1 MKTDEN
7 KSIFTKL
14 AENPSARK
22 GIVIAGI
29 LGILLIFLSGLFQER
44 GSGGEETASSEE
56 TSSGVEEYTDAL
68 QQKLQEILSRISG
81 AEDASVMI
89 TLEKDA
95 EQVYATEEK
104 KSTKT
109 DGDTTDD
116 DAQTSYILI
125 KDSNG
130 SQKALKITEV
140 LPVVQGVEVICR
152 EGDDPQVQQKITD
165 AVTTALHISSARV
178 CVIGSD

>member
-1 MKTDEN
+1 MKKDESKN
-7 KSIFTKL
+7 LFTKL

-22 GIVIAGI
+22 GIVAVGI
-29 LGILLIFLSGLFQER
+29 LGILLIFLSGLFQNTD
-44 GSGGEETASSEE
+44 SDADTSVSSQD
-56 TSSGVEEYTDAL
+56 SAVNVAEYTDAL
-68 QQKLQEILSRISG
+68 QQKLQELLSKISG

-109 DGDTTDD
+109 DGETMDD
-116 DAQTSYILI
+116 DAQTNYILV
-125 KDSNG
+125 KDSDG

-140 LPVVQGVEVICR
+140 LPVVQGVVVICR
-152 EGDDPQVQQKITD
+152 GGDDPQLQQKITD

-178 CVIGSD
+178 CVIGSE

>member
-1 MKTDEN
+1 MN
-7 KSIFTKL
+7 V
-14 AENPSARK
+14 A
-22 GIVIAGI
+22 
-29 LGILLIFLSGLFQER
+29 
-44 GSGGEETASSEE
+44 
-56 TSSGVEEYTDAL
+56 EYTDAL
-68 QQKLQEILSRISG
+68 QQELQELLSKISG

-109 DGDTTDD
+109 DGDTMDD
-116 DAQTSYILI
+116 DAETNYILV
-125 KDSNG
+125 KDSDG

-140 LPVVQGVEVICR
+140 LPVVQGVVVICKG
-152 EGDDPQVQQKITD
+152 GDDPQLQQKITD

-178 CVIGSD
+178 CVIGSE

>member
-1 MKTDEN
+1 MKRDEN
-7 KSIFTKL
+7 KNLFAKL

-29 LGILLIFLSGLFQER
+29 LGILLIFLSGLFQEKD
-44 GSGGEETASSEE
+44 SGGETDAGPEDSSA
-56 TSSGVEEYTDAL
+56 GVAEYTDAL
-68 QQKLQEILSRISG
+68 QQELQKLLSKISG

-109 DGDTTDD
+109 DGETTDD
-116 DAQTSYILI
+116 DAQTNYILV

-130 SQKALKITEV
+130 SQRALKITEV
-140 LPVVQGVEVICR
+140 LPVVQGVVVICR
-152 EGDDPQVQQKITD
+152 NGDDPQVQQKITD

-178 CVIGSD
+178 CVIGSE

>member
-44 GSGGEETASSEE
+44 GSDGEETASSEE

-81 AEDASVMI
+81 AEMRPS
-89 TLEKDA
+89 
-95 EQVYATEEK
+95 
-104 KSTKT
+104 
-109 DGDTTDD
+109 
-116 DAQTSYILI
+116 
-125 KDSNG
+125 
-130 SQKALKITEV
+130 
-140 LPVVQGVEVICR
+140 
-152 EGDDPQVQQKITD
+152 
-165 AVTTALHISSARV
+165 
-178 CVIGSD
+178 